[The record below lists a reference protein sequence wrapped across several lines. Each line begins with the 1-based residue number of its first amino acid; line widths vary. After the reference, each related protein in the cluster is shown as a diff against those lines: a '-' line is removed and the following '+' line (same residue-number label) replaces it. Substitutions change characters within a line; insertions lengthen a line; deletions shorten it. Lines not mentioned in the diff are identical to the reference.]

1 MWTTVLMLA
10 IAVNLEPTRFVLVPL
25 LLARDRPMLQ
35 LLAYLIGVITV
46 NLGFGFL
53 ILFVFERNPL
63 GTSASGGGKAQMA
76 VGALALAI
84 AAFMALRASLAQ
96 RKQPHSPGDVEH
108 DVEHEPK
115 RRRRIDKF
123 ADNVR
128 KFLGRGRSP
137 WLAGLLGT
145 IIGIPSIDY
154 LAVLL
159 IIGTA
164 DRTAPEKAAAL
175 VAFVL
180 VGSLVVMAPLIGYLI
195 SPVKTLERISRF
207 SEWTR
212 TRSQIEY
219 AGLLAF
225 VGLVLIGVGWSHL

>member
-1 MWTTVLMLA
+1 MWASVLMLA
-10 IAVNLEPTRFVLVPL
+10 VAVNLEPTRFVLIPL

-35 LLAYLIGVITV
+35 LLAYLIGVVTA
-46 NLGFGFL
+46 NLAFGLL

-63 GTSASGGGKAQMA
+63 GTSASGGGKAQIA

-84 AAFMALRASLAQ
+84 AAFMALRASRGQAG
-96 RKQPHSPGDVEH
+96 SEDGASAV
-108 DVEHEPK
+108 PK
-115 RRRRIDKF
+115 RKRRIEKF

-128 KFLGRGRSP
+128 RFLGRGKSP

-145 IIGIPSIDY
+145 IIGVPSIDY

-164 DRTAPEKAAAL
+164 SKAPPEKAAAL

-195 SPVKTLERISRF
+195 SPTQTLERISRF
-207 SEWTR
+207 AEWTR
-212 TRSQIEY
+212 TRSQTEY
-219 AGLLAF
+219 AGLLALI
-225 VGLVLIGVGWSHL
+225 GLILIGVGWSHL

>member
-1 MWTTVLMLA
+1 VWTSVLLLA
-10 IAVNLEPTRFVLVPL
+10 VAVNLEPTRFVLVPL
-25 LLARDRPMLQ
+25 LLARDRPILQ
-35 LLAYLIGVITV
+35 LLAYLIGVVTV
-46 NLGFGFL
+46 NLVFGFL

-63 GTSASGGGKAQMA
+63 GTSASGGGRAQIA

-84 AAFMALRASLAQ
+84 AAFMVLRASRTARGRTQ
-96 RKQPHSPGDVEH
+96 SADRAEPT
-108 DVEHEPK
+108 PK
-115 RRRRIDKF
+115 RRLRIDNF
-123 ADNVR
+123 ADRVR
-128 KFLGRGRSP
+128 RFLGRGRSP

-164 DRTAPEKAAAL
+164 NKQPPEKASAL

-195 SPVKTLERISRF
+195 SPTKTLDRISRF
-207 SEWTR
+207 ADWTR
-212 TRSQIEY
+212 TRSQVEY
-219 AGLLAF
+219 AGILALI
-225 VGLVLIGVGWSHL
+225 GLILIGVGWSHL